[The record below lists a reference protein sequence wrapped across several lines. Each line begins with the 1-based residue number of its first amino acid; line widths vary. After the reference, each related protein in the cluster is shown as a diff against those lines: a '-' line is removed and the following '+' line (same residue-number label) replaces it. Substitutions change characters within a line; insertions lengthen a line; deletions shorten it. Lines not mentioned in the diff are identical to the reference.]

1 VQFLPLKCEGSVDL
15 HICASQFSE
24 WPTEDPFDF
33 DAFDGIGGA
42 VGFLHSD
49 KKIPVRPSTSPE
61 SLLLHL
67 SSDLHLFCLIA
78 ASGR

>member
-1 VQFLPLKCEGSVDL
+1 MRG
-15 HICASQFSE
+15 
-24 WPTEDPFDF
+24 
-33 DAFDGIGGA
+33 GIGGA

-67 SSDLHLFCLIA
+67 SASLLNCRIRKVAKVYVMCIIYCLYQMPSETVGTRA
-78 ASGR
+78 